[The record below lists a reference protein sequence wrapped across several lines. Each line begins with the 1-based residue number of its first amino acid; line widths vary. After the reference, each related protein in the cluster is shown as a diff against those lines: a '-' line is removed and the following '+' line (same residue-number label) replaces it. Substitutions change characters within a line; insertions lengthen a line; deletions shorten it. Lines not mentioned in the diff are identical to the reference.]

1 MHYRLVLSGPLPQ
14 AIVKL
19 FHTRFGIVDLV
30 PDRTSTTP
38 TGIVNDQPALRALL
52 GRIWDTGGTVR
63 PPTPVSMT
71 PLHAHPPTLPNACP
85 GKTAIKE
92 DR

>member
-1 MHYRLVLSGPLPQ
+1 MTLHYRLALSGPLPQ
-14 AIVKL
+14 AIAKP

-30 PDRTSTTP
+30 ADRASTIL

-71 PLHAHPPTLPNACP
+71 PFHAHHPPFPTLAP
-85 GKTAIKE
+85 G
-92 DR
+92 RPR